1 MASLARDARKELGAS
16 YAFVERNF
24 NLVKRYWAWE
34 IVFLIY
40 SVAHA
45 LVIGFIG
52 AAMGLMGGPVEQTQQ
67 LVLYLLIGSLVWS
80 YLAVTF
86 DIVAETIAW
95 ERWEGTIEY
104 TFMAPV
110 HRTTHLLGTVT
121 FAVVYGLLRTAV
133 ILVVVTRFFELDLS
147 RANLPAA
154 FLVLVVAS
162 LGFVGLGITASI
174 LPLLFTER
182 GMQMVIVSQSCILL
196 VSGVFY
202 PVEVMP
208 AWMQTLSWF
217 SPATYALVAARQA
230 LLEGAGVV
238 QLLPQLV
245 PLLLVG
251 VVLIP
256 IGLTIFGWAERY
268 AKRTGKLKRN
278 G

>member
-1 MASLARDARKELGAS
+1 MAAIARDIGKELGAS

-24 NLVKRYWAWE
+24 NLVKRYWGWE
-34 IVFLIY
+34 IVFLVY

-80 YLAVTF
+80 YLGITF
-86 DIVAETIAW
+86 DIIAESIQW

-104 TFMAPV
+104 TFMAPI
-110 HRTTHLLGTVT
+110 HRMTHLLGTVT

-133 ILVVVTRFFELDLS
+133 ILVVVVQFFQLDLAK
-147 RANLPAA
+147 ANFGAA
-154 FLVLVVAS
+154 FVVLVVAS

-196 VSGVFY
+196 ISGVFY

-208 AWMQTLSWF
+208 GWMQTLSWF
-217 SPATYALVAARQA
+217 SPATYALIAARQA

-238 QLLPQLV
+238 QLLPQLL
-245 PLLLVG
+245 PLLAVG
-251 VVLIP
+251 IVLIP

-268 AKRTGKLKRN
+268 AKKTGKLKRN